1 MLLLCLVNKK
11 LFFSKHP
18 VAMKADLCT
27 VSEKFIPV
35 ALAQMKLPASEGRH
49 AEASHRTKV
58 YKGL

>member
-1 MLLLCLVNKK
+1 
-11 LFFSKHP
+11 
-18 VAMKADLCT
+18 MKADLCT